1 MRISL
6 LVIFSIFLV
15 SSVVLVSSV
24 QNSFADE
31 VVATSIGFEDSTILE
46 LKNIRGGTEKID
58 SVRVWLSGENEFK
71 SFKTEQGW
79 TGMNTPQGVIIFSS
93 QNEINPGEKVKFG
106 IKTLKDNP
114 VINWKA
120 VNAEGQVIS
129 SASTKI
135 TISDD
140 VDEKPGFNESKV
152 VGINEESNFRF
163 IPEKPSSN
171 SDFRVIG
178 EGFVPNESLDFYIGK
193 ELQKTIKIDKD
204 GKILFTSKTPIV
216 KNDERVEFV
225 LTDSGGNEKSLSI
238 RIPEIENREISQII
252 KLSLGNTEK
261 EVKRGEMVML
271 EGMATPNTTLTIT
284 SKHSNGDILNIDIIK
299 VGFDGK
305 WKHDNLFGPELELG
319 TLSIEIT
326 DGKTTVLRNVDI
338 ISAKVINISTSETR
352 YEKGDIIKFEGSAIA
367 NQDMSVILE
376 DAIGAEIFSRVISVG
391 ETGKVDFEIEIPRGA
406 VEGTYVLLSYQENEE
421 GITIFGV
428 GQEPESI
435 LVVRTPKLN
444 FAAGETA
451 NIMIQG
457 PSNAQVAI
465 IVIDS
470 ADREKF
476 SDTINLGPDGK
487 GIYEIDTDDLANG
500 SYTLNAKR
508 GESSGSVVFTI
519 GLTTGS
525 GAISIQTT
533 RDEYRPGDQILI
545 LGNTGSINVL
555 LDITIRD
562 SDGKTIKKIETFSDR
577 FGVFKIDNFRIPNDA
592 ILGTWEVNAKS
603 GGNFKS
609 FFFEVKGEKQY
620 ITVDLDRNNYRA
632 NDLMTVSGDG
642 ARNSSTVT
650 IKIYNS
656 EGVQINEL
664 NITAKGNGDYSTI
677 WQVPGD
683 LEVGEYE
690 IMVDDGSTNSSITFI
705 IE

>member
-238 RIPEIENREISQII
+238 RIPETENREISQII

>member
-284 SKHSNGDILNIDIIK
+284 SKHSNGDILNIDIVK

>member
-193 ELQKTIKIDKD
+193 ELQKTIKVDKD

-216 KNDERVEFV
+216 KDDERVEFV

-238 RIPEIENREISQII
+238 RIPETENREISQII

-261 EVKRGEMVML
+261 EAKRGEMVML

-284 SKHSNGDILNIDIIK
+284 SKHSNGDILNIDIVK

-421 GITIFGV
+421 GITIFGI